1 MRSRL
6 WLALTG
12 VALLLHP
19 ASSPAAARGTKL
31 FFWKATSSTTEV
43 YLLGSIHLGK
53 KEMYPLAKEIE
64 GAFDKS
70 KFLVLE
76 ADLSKA
82 DNARIQQ
89 MVFEKGMYGGEDSL
103 SKHVPAETLKGVAAL
118 AETLG
123 VPAATAEKMKPW
135 FLAMTLTLI
144 GIQKLGYSPEFGI
157 DKHFA
162 EEAKD
167 KGKEILEVESM
178 EFQLKLLAGMSDDLQ
193 AKFLAST
200 IEESANAKERME
212 KVLEAWSKGDVATFD
227 QEMIKKPREKHPEQ
241 SEFHVKMIDDRNA
254 GMARKIGEYLKT
266 KDVHFVVL
274 GAAHMVGDKG
284 ILRLLE
290 KGGFKVEQVES
301 P

>member
-1 MRSRL
+1 MRPRL

-12 VALLLHP
+12 FALLFHP
-19 ASSPAAARGTKL
+19 PLAPAAARGTKL
-31 FFWKATSSTTEV
+31 FFWKATSPTTEV

-76 ADLSKA
+76 ADLSKV
-82 DNARIQQ
+82 DNVKIQQ
-89 MVFEKGMYGGEDSL
+89 MVFEKGIYGGEDTL
-103 SKHVPAETLKGVAAL
+103 AKHVPAETFKGVSDLAA
-118 AETLG
+118 TLG
-123 VPAATAEKMKPW
+123 VPVASVEKMKPW

-144 GIQKLGYSPEFGI
+144 SIQKLGYSPEFGI
-157 DKHFA
+157 DKHFTG
-162 EEAKD
+162 EAKD

-178 EFQLKLLAGMSDDLQ
+178 EFQLNLLAGLSEELQ

-200 IEESANAKERME
+200 VDEAANTKERME
-212 KVLEAWSKGDVATFD
+212 KILEAWTKGDLATFD

-241 SEFHVKMIDDRNA
+241 AEFHVKMIDDRNA

-274 GAAHMVGDKG
+274 GAAHMIGEKG
-284 ILRLLE
+284 VVRLLE
-290 KGGFKVEQVES
+290 KDGFKVEQVES

>member
-6 WLALTG
+6 WLALAG
-12 VALLLHP
+12 FALLVHP
-19 ASSPAAARGTKL
+19 TSAPAAARGTKL
-31 FFWKATSSTTEV
+31 FFWKATSPTTEV

-64 GAFDKS
+64 GAFDKA
-70 KFLVLE
+70 KYLVLE
-76 ADLSKA
+76 ADLTKV
-82 DNARIQQ
+82 DNVKIQQ
-89 MVFEKGMYGGEDSL
+89 MVFEKGIYGGEDSL
-103 SKHVPAETLKGVAAL
+103 GKHVPAETLKGVTDLAA
-118 AETLG
+118 TLG
-123 VPAATAEKMKPW
+123 IPAASIEKMRPW

-162 EEAKD
+162 EQAKD

-178 EFQLKLLAGMSDDLQ
+178 EFQIKLLAGMSDDLQ

-200 IEESANAKERME
+200 VEESANTKERME
-212 KVLEAWSKGDVATFD
+212 KILESWMKGDLAVFD

-241 SEFHVKMIDDRNA
+241 AEFHVKMIDDRNA

-266 KDVHFVVL
+266 KDVHFIVL
-274 GAAHMVGDKG
+274 GAAHMVGDQG
-284 ILRLLE
+284 IIRLLE
-290 KGGFKVEQVES
+290 KDGFKVEQVES